1 LNLIRIMPAKGRIV
15 SRPSRFPRQSAT
27 TDGRPMLTI
36 VTRFALL
43 AGFLAAWEAIVRLL
57 ETPAFI
63 LPPPSRILQ
72 AFSAQPG
79 FFLHHAGI
87 TALEVVLGLAA
98 GVAAGIITALVIMAS
113 PRLAR
118 LVGPALIASQALPV
132 FAIAPLL
139 VIWFGFG
146 MTSKIV
152 MAALII
158 YFPVAT
164 AFVDGLKRT
173 DPGLIDLAQLN
184 NASALQTFA
193 FIRIPAALPAF
204 GSGLRV
210 AAGIAP
216 IGAIVGEWVGASAG
230 LAFIMLQ
237 ANARMQTD
245 SVFVALILLALMAL
259 LLRAIIERIVGRFLF
274 WVPGETRTS
283 GTGRDPAF
291 A

>member
-1 LNLIRIMPAKGRIV
+1 MI
-15 SRPSRFPRQSAT
+15 
-27 TDGRPMLTI
+27 DGRMIDGLPMLTI
-36 VTRFALL
+36 LTRIAVLT
-43 AGFLAAWEAIVRLL
+43 GFLSVWEGLVRVL

-63 LPPPSRILQ
+63 LPPPSRIVI
-72 AFSAQPG
+72 AFFSQPG
-79 FFLHHAGI
+79 YFLHHAGI
-87 TALEVVLGLAA
+87 TSLEIVLGLAA
-98 GVAAGIITALVIMAS
+98 GVCAGIVTALVIMAS

-118 LVGPALIASQALPV
+118 MVGPALIASQALPV

-146 MTSKIV
+146 MASKIV

-164 AFVDGLKRT
+164 AFVDGLRRT
-173 DPGLIDLAQLN
+173 DPGLIDLARLN
-184 NASALQTFA
+184 SATAVQTFA
-193 FIRIPAALPAF
+193 IIRIPAALPAF

-259 LLRAIIERIVGRFLF
+259 LLRAIIERIVHRLLF
-274 WVPGETRTS
+274 WVPGEN
-283 GTGRDPAF
+283 RDDGADDKPAF